1 MYNYQKAVCIAS
13 ALLCLS
19 ATASAQQVT
28 LRANNVTVK
37 QAMNQLR
44 EKTGYTF
51 VFSSTDVN
59 TQRQVTVSATNA
71 DLSAVIEQ
79 ILKGQKGID
88 YKIEGKNI
96 IITKARH
103 NGVKHATQQAGN
115 NATKRLTGSILDENG
130 DPMNGRPVTVDG
142 RPGGTYTD
150 SEVQE
155 RVHKTLSWAKLPV

>member
-51 VFSSTDVN
+51 VF
-59 TQRQVTVSATNA
+59 
-71 DLSAVIEQ
+71 
-79 ILKGQKGID
+79 
-88 YKIEGKNI
+88 
-96 IITKARH
+96 
-103 NGVKHATQQAGN
+103 
-115 NATKRLTGSILDENG
+115 
-130 DPMNGRPVTVDG
+130 
-142 RPGGTYTD
+142 
-150 SEVQE
+150 
-155 RVHKTLSWAKLPV
+155 

>member
-103 NGVKHATQQAGN
+103 NGVKQPQD
-115 NATKRLTGSILDENG
+115 RYW
-130 DPMNGRPVTVDG
+130 RY
-142 RPGGTYTD
+142 GTEPTD
-150 SEVQE
+150 LRRERRGHPHLQLHEQPEEVLHE
-155 RVHKTLSWAKLPV
+155 RHQRHDHRHL

>member
-59 TQRQVTVSATNA
+59 TQRQVTV
-71 DLSAVIEQ
+71 
-79 ILKGQKGID
+79 
-88 YKIEGKNI
+88 
-96 IITKARH
+96 
-103 NGVKHATQQAGN
+103 GN
-115 NATKRLTGSILDENG
+115 QC
-130 DPMNGRPVTVDG
+130 RPLC
-142 RPGGTYTD
+142 RNRAD
-150 SEVQE
+150 SEGSEGHRLQD
-155 RVHKTLSWAKLPV
+155 